1 MSKRS
6 VRVNDRIRVPT
17 VRLIGPEGEQIGIV
31 PIQEA
36 QTRARDLGLDLV
48 EVSPTAKPPVCR
60 VMDYGKYKYELA
72 KREKQAKKKQHAF
85 QLKEMRYRP
94 KIDEHDY
101 QFKTKH
107 VTSFLEAGSKVKVMV
122 FFRGREM
129 SRQEFGRKILDR
141 LKEELDPIAVVD
153 SPPKMEGRNMTMV
166 LSPRPEVVKKAQEA
180 KVAKGQEDEER
191 KAEEK
196 RAEKERARE
205 KNKIQGDNK
214 DD

>member
-1 MSKRS
+1 M
-6 VRVNDRIRVPT
+6 
-17 VRLIGPEGEQIGIV
+17 RLIGPEGEQIGIV
-31 PIQEA
+31 PIQDA
-36 QTRARDLGLDLV
+36 LQRAKDWALDLV

-107 VTSFLEAGSKVKVMV
+107 VQSFLEAGSKVRVMV

-129 SRQEFGRKILDR
+129 SRQEFGRKILER
-141 LKEELDPIAVVD
+141 LKVDLEPIAVVD
-153 SPPKMEGRNMTMV
+153 APPKMEGRNMTMV

-180 KVAKGQEDEER
+180 KVQKGQEADER
-191 KAEEK
+191 KADEKAARNQPKEAAKEESNQ
-196 RAEKERARE
+196 ES
-205 KNKIQGDNK
+205 
-214 DD
+214 